1 MGTPLATL
9 LASTLSCMVN
19 MFTQKMKFKSSGT
32 IVINGQEFK
41 GSSVEYDGITIT
53 IDGVKHKV
61 TQTLT
66 PANIQLIGDCDTLHS
81 EAGRVVVEGNAGAVS
96 TVSGRVEILGSVQG
110 NVSTVSGRV
119 EAKEILGST
128 SSVSGSIRSR

>member
-1 MGTPLATL
+1 MGTPLTIL
-9 LASTLSCMVN
+9 LASILSWVLN
-19 MFTQKMKFKSSGT
+19 MFTQKMKFKSPGT

-66 PANIQLIGDCDTLHS
+66 PANIQLIGDCDILHS
-81 EAGRVVVEGNAGAVS
+81 EAGRVVVEGNAGVVS
-96 TVSGRVEILGSVQG
+96 TVSGRVEVLGSVQG